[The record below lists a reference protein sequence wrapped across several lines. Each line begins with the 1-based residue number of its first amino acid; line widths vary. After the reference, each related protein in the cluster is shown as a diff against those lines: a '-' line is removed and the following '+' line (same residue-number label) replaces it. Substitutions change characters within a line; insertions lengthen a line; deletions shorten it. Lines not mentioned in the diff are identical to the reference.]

1 MPDYRIKIDR
11 EIDLAGVPPLYH
23 KVWVTDIKPPVVP
36 ENVDEFK
43 VEIDKESNGTK
54 RYNSVTGW
62 IETFSYEPYDI
73 SYRSNNKATFEFTL
87 DEEPETGK
95 EVFQAWLADEEGM
108 DASYELSNRFN
119 ITVDKGATGYTGS
132 YTVTYDFEMDGEEA
146 KNLDL
151 NDEDSVRDWLDATY
165 TDSYV
170 IGDFANENYMEI
182 NDLEQSSGYSSWTE
196 VEW

>member
-23 KVWVTDIKPPVVP
+23 KVWFTDIKPPVVP

-87 DEEPETGK
+87 DEERETGK

-119 ITVDKGATGYTGS
+119 IMVDKAATGYTGS

-151 NDEDSVRDWLDATY
+151 NDEDSVRDWLDANY

-182 NDLEQSSGYSSWTE
+182 NDLEQSSGSSSWTE

>member
-1 MPDYRIKIDR
+1 MPDYRIKIDKGLN
-11 EIDLAGVPPLYH
+11 LAGIPTLYH

-73 SYRSNNKATFEFTL
+73 SYRNQNYFLLEN

-108 DASYELSNRFN
+108 HEFSDRFN

-165 TDSYV
+165 ADSYV

>member
-1 MPDYRIKIDR
+1 MPDYRIKIDKGL
-11 EIDLAGVPPLYH
+11 DLAGVPPLYH
-23 KVWVTDIKPPVVP
+23 KVWITDIKPPVVP

-87 DEEPETGK
+87 DEERETGK

-151 NDEDSVRDWLDATY
+151 NDEDSVRDWLDANY

>member
-87 DEEPETGK
+87 DEERETGK
-95 EVFQAWLADEEGM
+95 EVFQAWLTDEEGM
-108 DASYELSNRFN
+108 HEFSDSFN
-119 ITVDKGATGYTGS
+119 VMVDKAATGYTGS

-151 NDEDSVRDWLDATY
+151 NDEDSVRDWLDANY

>member
-1 MPDYRIKIDR
+1 MPNYRIKIDKGVH
-11 EIDLAGVPPLYH
+11 LAEVPPLYH
-23 KVWVTDIKPPVVP
+23 KVWFTDTKPPVVP

-73 SYRSNNKATFEFTL
+73 SYHSNNKATFEFTL
-87 DEEPETGK
+87 DEERETGK

-119 ITVDKGATGYTGS
+119 VMVDTAATGYTGS

-151 NDEDSVRDWLDATY
+151 NDEDSVRDWLDANY

-182 NDLEQSSGYSSWTE
+182 NDLEQSSGSSSWTE

>member
-151 NDEDSVRDWLDATY
+151 NDEDSVRDWLDANY